1 VPFIFDAHAM
11 IYSDDAPNIERTIHK
26 TFDTKR
32 VNLVNSRKEFFNVSL
47 DDIETVVKK
56 ISSEAEFILTTEAK
70 EYRQSNASRAQ

>member
-1 VPFIFDAHAM
+1 M

-26 TFDTKR
+26 PFDTKS

-70 EYRQSNASRAQ
+70 VYRQSNAIRAQ

>member
-1 VPFIFDAHAM
+1 VPFIFDVHTM

-26 TFDTKR
+26 PFDTKS

-56 ISSEAEFILTTEAK
+56 NLQ
-70 EYRQSNASRAQ
+70 RSRIYLNDRGKSV